1 MVSMSE
7 MSIGI
12 KKIRLYG
19 FDFYNFV
26 KECVMTN
33 LQVKK
38 FASSMEAEIFDQPQI
53 LDLII
58 KNYVAPDKYIIL
70 NAPTK
75 IEKIVLVASGSS
87 YHCARLAAEIFGEI
101 SEIEAR
107 AIYSSEFLL
116 KKTVPHDKNVL
127 YIFITQSGETT
138 DTLSALNKA
147 KQLGVRTMCIT
158 NKENS
163 TAWLTADYRINCHA
177 GEEKSVASTKALTA
191 QMLCLYLLALKFAQM
206 KKIDVSSHLEQL
218 KNLPEIIE
226 YSLNLVDK
234 IKPFARFLSKYKD
247 ILITADGISYALAKE
262 ACLKIKETSYIN
274 VMSHILGEFM
284 HGHLAVLNNK
294 KSVLVYISSGELSY
308 STMKNLEK
316 IKRDYNP
323 PICVIGTS
331 NDRINSTFNIDL
343 EVEDQ
348 FLKLFSNIVIIQLLA
363 LKIAER
369 LNRNVDKPKGLKK
382 IVTEV

>member
-1 MVSMSE
+1 MVRMRDMSLD
-7 MSIGI
+7 I
-12 KKIRLYG
+12 KKIQLYG

-33 LQVKK
+33 LQTKK
-38 FASSMEAEIFDQPQI
+38 FASSMEAEIFQQPKI
-53 LDLII
+53 LELIL
-58 KNYVAPDKYIIL
+58 KNYVAADDYIIL
-70 NAPTK
+70 NAPKK
-75 IEKIVLVASGSS
+75 IDKIVLVASGSS
-87 YHCARLAAEIFGEI
+87 YHCARFAAEVFGLVA
-101 SEIEAR
+101 EIEAR

-116 KKTVPHDKNVL
+116 KKIVPHDKNVL

-147 KQLGVRTMCIT
+147 KQLGMRTMCIT

-177 GEEKSVASTKALTA
+177 GEEKSIASTKALTA
-191 QMLCLYLLALKFAQM
+191 QMLCLYLLALKYAQLRDFDI
-206 KKIDVSSHLEQL
+206 KERLNQL
-218 KNLPEIIE
+218 RKLPEILE
-226 YSLNLVDK
+226 SSLDLVDK

-247 ILITADGISYALAKE
+247 IIIAADGVSYALAKE

-294 KSVLVYISSGELSY
+294 KTVLVYVSSEELSY

-331 NDRINSTFNIDL
+331 NERINSTFNIDL
-343 EVEDQ
+343 EVEDNI
-348 FLKLFSNIVIIQLLA
+348 LKMFSNVIIIQLLA
-363 LKIAER
+363 LKIAEK
-369 LNRNVDKPKGLKK
+369 LNKNVDKPKGLKK